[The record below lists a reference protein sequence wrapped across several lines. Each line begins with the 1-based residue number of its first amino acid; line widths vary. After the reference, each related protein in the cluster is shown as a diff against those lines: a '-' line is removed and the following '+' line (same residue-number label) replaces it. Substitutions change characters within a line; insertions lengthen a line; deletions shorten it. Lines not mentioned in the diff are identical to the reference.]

1 MRVSPDDPFLETC
14 SAVKRALPLQYPS
27 AIGELKKE
35 VVPMCHVR
43 KNGVWTLCSRL
54 QLAILLLLLGTPGI
68 RVFGSGPDTVPP
80 DSEPLE
86 LTLEALSTLAR
97 PSLVV
102 VKSTDRIGRELG
114 QGAGFVIDE
123 RGLIATARHVI
134 GDGREMTVELPDGT
148 KPRVLEVYAS
158 SHQLDLAIVRIE
170 TSGLIPLSISDD
182 EETAQGREVIAMGHP
197 QGSQYQM
204 ARGLVSGHLEMD
216 GVRMLQLAMPIEPGN
231 SGGPVLD
238 RHGHVVGVV
247 TMKSTAVDDVGF
259 AIPVKHLRELRDHPN
274 PIPIERWKTIGVMD
288 PRQWSIVFGANWTQ
302 RAGRIDVAGSGTSF
316 GGRTL
321 CLRQRRL
328 PQLPCDIS
336 VTVRLDDEQGAAGLV
351 FHADGQDRHYGFYPS
366 NGQLRL
372 TRFSGPDVG
381 SWTILHNAPHPAY
394 RPGDWN
400 TLTVRIHNDH
410 FECFVNGTRVLES
423 SDRELVSEPDA
434 GQIGL
439 AAFRGTHAE
448 FRQFSVGANLV
459 PQPLDDSSRRLMES
473 LIASVARTAPADQN
487 VVEQLIPLGTS
498 LSPELER
505 EARQLEQRAAQLR
518 QLSKDVHEFR
528 VRRQLAE
535 ILQLPGFKQEPR
547 AETENTPE
555 DNEPEDR
562 KDVDLMRASLL
573 LAQIDNPDV
582 DVESY
587 LLRIEEMAAEL
598 QEAWPEEISE
608 VDKLSRLDVYL
619 FENLGIRG
627 SRFEYD
633 AQSNS
638 YLNEVIDDREGL
650 PITLSVLY
658 MEIARRVGLNVV
670 GVGLPGH
677 FVVRFEPTQPGQSP
691 VTIDPFERG
700 KRLSEQD
707 VSQIIA
713 TAGFPDEPRFREATS
728 PIRIVERMTMNLL
741 RRAENER
748 LDAAVLRYLETLVML
763 APDNLE
769 YRAKRLEMRA
779 RTGRTAAAIEDA
791 DFFIQQ
797 HADEVNVEQVRSLK
811 QSLEKELERIKTEP
825 R

>member
-1 MRVSPDDPFLETC
+1 
-14 SAVKRALPLQYPS
+14 
-27 AIGELKKE
+27 
-35 VVPMCHVR
+35 MCHVR
-43 KNGVWTLCSRL
+43 KSGVRTACGRL
-54 QLAILLLLLGTPGI
+54 RPAILLLLLGMHGV
-68 RVFGSGPDTVPP
+68 RVQGSGSDGVPP
-80 DSEPLE
+80 ESAPMD

-123 RGLIATARHVI
+123 QGLIATARHVI

-158 SHQLDLAIVRIE
+158 SHQLDLAIVRVE
-170 TSGLIPLSISDD
+170 SSGLIPLSISDD
-182 EETAQGREVIAMGHP
+182 EETAQGREVMAMGHP

-302 RAGRIDVAGSGTSF
+302 RAGRINVAGTGTSF

-328 PQLPCDIS
+328 PHVPCEIS

-372 TRFSGPDVG
+372 TRFNGPDVG
-381 SWTILHNAPHPAY
+381 AWTILHNEPHPAY

-400 TLTVRIHNDH
+400 TLTVRIHKDH
-410 FECFVNGTRVLES
+410 FECFVNGTRVVES
-423 SDRELVSEPDA
+423 FDSELVSESVD

-448 FRQFSVGANLV
+448 FRQFSVGTDLI

-473 LIASVARTAPADQN
+473 LIASIARTAPADQN

-518 QLSKDVHEFR
+518 QLSKDVHESR
-528 VRRQLAE
+528 VRRRLAE
-535 ILQLPGFKQEPR
+535 VLQLPGFEQVTADK
-547 AETENTPE
+547 PE
-555 DNEPEDR
+555 KDKDDNGPAPASTDR
-562 KDVDLMRASLL
+562 QAVDLMRASLL

-598 QEAWPEEISE
+598 QGALPDEISE
-608 VDKLSRLDVYL
+608 VEKLSRLDQYL
-619 FENLGIRG
+619 FENLGVRG

-658 MEIARRVGLNVV
+658 MEIARRIGLNVV

-677 FVVRFEPTQPGQSP
+677 FVVRFESTEPGQAA

-700 KRLSEQD
+700 RRLSEQE

-713 TAGFPDEPRFREATS
+713 LAGFPDEPRFREATS
-728 PIRIVERMTMNLL
+728 PVRIVERMTMNLL
-741 RRAENER
+741 RRAETER

-779 RTGRTAAAIEDA
+779 RTGRTADAIEDA

-797 HADEVNVEQVRSLK
+797 HANEVNVEQVRNLK
-811 QSLEKELERIKTEP
+811 LSLESELARKKAEP

>member
-1 MRVSPDDPFLETC
+1 L
-14 SAVKRALPLQYPS
+14 KRALPLLHPS

-35 VVPMCHVR
+35 VVPMCHVW
-43 KNGVWTLCSRL
+43 KSELWTLSCRVR
-54 QLAILLLLLGTPGI
+54 LAILLLLVGSPEI
-68 RVFGSGPDTVPP
+68 RVLGSGPDTVPP
-80 DSEPLE
+80 DSEPIE

-170 TSGLIPLSISDD
+170 SSGLVPLSISDD

-204 ARGLVSGHLEMD
+204 ARGLVSGHLEME

-302 RAGRIDVAGSGTSF
+302 RAGRIDVAGTGTSF

-328 PQLPCDIS
+328 PQLPCDVS

-372 TRFSGPDVG
+372 TRFNGPDVG
-381 SWTILHNAPHPAY
+381 SWTILHNEPHAAY

-400 TLTVRIHNDH
+400 TLTVRIHKEH
-410 FECFVNGTRVLES
+410 FECFVNGTRVVES
-423 SDRELVSEPDA
+423 SDSELVSEADA

-448 FRQFSVGANLV
+448 FRQFSVGMNLI
-459 PQPLDDSSRRLMES
+459 PQPLDESSRRLMES
-473 LIASVARTAPADQN
+473 LIASVARTAPADRN

-505 EARQLEQRAAQLR
+505 EARQMEQRAAQLR
-518 QLSKDVHEFR
+518 QLSKDVHESR

-535 ILQLPGFKQEPR
+535 VLQLPGFEQGTR
-547 AETENTPE
+547 AESETNPN
-555 DNEPEDR
+555 DNGPANAPNDG
-562 KDVDLMRASLL
+562 KGVDLMRASLL

-582 DVESY
+582 DVASY

-598 QEAWPEEISE
+598 QGAWPEEISE
-608 VDKLSRLDVYL
+608 VDKLSRLDLYL

-677 FVVRFEPTQPGQSP
+677 FVVRFEPTEPGQSA

-700 KRLSEQD
+700 KRLSERE

-713 TAGFPDEPRFREATS
+713 TAGFPDEPRFREATA
-728 PIRIVERMTMNLL
+728 PVRIVERMTMNLL
-741 RRAENER
+741 RRAETER
-748 LDAAVLRYLETLVML
+748 TDAAVLRYLETLVML
-763 APDNLE
+763 APENLE

-797 HADEVNVEQVRSLK
+797 HADEVNVEQVRALK
-811 QSLEKELERIKTEP
+811 LTLENELEQKRHVDN
-825 R
+825 